1 MLRRDVLA
9 GLCSTALM
17 GVAEAAPT
25 ATRAALTIDRFDG
38 VGVGK
43 RPALVLL
50 YGSDGL
56 TNVGRYQ
63 TAARALVGAG
73 YTVFL
78 PHYFE
83 ATGDQRANFREIDSK
98 FATWR
103 QSVQTAMNDIV
114 GQPGIDAK
122 RLGVIGFSL
131 GGALALATSA
141 RDGRIKA
148 VVNFFGYLPD
158 ELKQAKR
165 IAPTLTLHGDA
176 DRVVPVENATRI
188 NALLRSLG
196 VPSESHIYPG
206 EGHGLSSG
214 TLIDAGLRS
223 TTFLAQYL

>member
-9 GLCSTALM
+9 AVCSTAMAGL
-17 GVAEAAPT
+17 AEAAP
-25 ATRAALTIDRFDG
+25 RAARTAVTIDRFDG
-38 VGVGK
+38 VGAGI

-50 YGSDGL
+50 HGSDGL

-63 TAARALVGAG
+63 TAARALIGAG

-98 FATWR
+98 FSTWR
-103 QSVQTAMNDIV
+103 QSVETAVRDIAD
-114 GQPGIDAK
+114 QPGIDAG
-122 RLGVIGFSL
+122 RMGVVGFSL
-131 GGALALATSA
+131 GGALGLATSA
-141 RDGRIKA
+141 RDRRIKA

-188 NALLRSLG
+188 NALLSSLG

-214 TLIDAGLRS
+214 ALIDAGLRS
-223 TTFLAQYL
+223 TTFLARYL